1 MFKRYALLAALA
13 AGFAAFAG
21 AASAHPNGTT
31 IHLKLPGTKSS
42 YVDLGP
48 NGYSPGD
55 YFLSSGRVLDRASG
69 KQAGRLGGVWTI
81 LSRAADNAF
90 FDIGLARGTLVVSGR
105 IVHSAKLSVLQVV
118 AGTGAYAG
126 AHGTVTFS
134 YLSQTTAALDI
145 RLR

>member
-1 MFKRYALLAALA
+1 MFKRYALLTALA
-13 AGFAAFAG
+13 AGLAVFAG
-21 AASAHPNGTT
+21 VASAHQTATT

-48 NGYSPGD
+48 KGYSSGD
-55 YFLSSGRVLDRASG
+55 YFVTTGKVLDRASG
-69 KQAGRLGGVWTI
+69 KPAGRLGGVWTI
-81 LSRAADNAF
+81 LSRAADNAS
-90 FDIGLARGTLVVSGR
+90 FDLGLVHGTLIISGR
-105 IVHSAKLSVLQVV
+105 IVHAAKQSVLDVV

-126 AHGTVTFS
+126 AHGTVTFR

>member
-1 MFKRYALLAALA
+1 MLKSHALIVVLAAALA
-13 AGFAAFAG
+13 TSAAAG
-21 AASAHPNGTT
+21 ANTKSTV

-48 NGYSPGD
+48 KGYSGGD
-55 YFLSSGRVLDRASG
+55 YFLTTARLLDRTTG
-69 KQAGRLGGVWTI
+69 KPAGRLGGVWTI
-81 LSRAADNAF
+81 LSRAADNAS
-90 FDIGLARGTLVVSGR
+90 FDLGLTHGTLIVNGHIVHAAKQSVLTVSG
-105 IVHSAKLSVLQVV
+105 
-118 AGTGAYAG
+118 GTGSYVG